1 MDLLTKSY
9 LSGIDHT
16 MDTQETSTTE
26 KIDTIL
32 LDNHIHFL
40 VGDISSENIIQ
51 AIKWITYENLN
62 KKPKTLTLYI
72 NSEGGDLYQAFALID
87 VMKRSQHSIRTIGLG
102 TIMSAAFLIFASGT
116 KGMRYIAPNTGIMC
130 HQFSSEIEFKYHDIK
145 AQMIE
150 NEYCNDRMLKI
161 LVESTGKTKK
171 FVEQNLLPPSDVY
184 LTAQNAIDYGVA
196 DQFFE
201 G

>member
-1 MDLLTKSY
+1 MSIAENNT
-9 LSGIDHT
+9 I
-16 MDTQETSTTE
+16 E
-26 KIDTIL
+26 KVDTIL

-40 VGDISSENIIQ
+40 VDEISSENVNE

-87 VMKRSQHSIRTIGLG
+87 VMNQSCHSIKTVGLG

-130 HQFSSEIEFKYHDIK
+130 HQFSSETEFKYHDIK

-161 LVESTGKTKK
+161 LMEATGKTKK

-184 LTAQNAIDYGVA
+184 LTAQDAIDYGVA
-196 DQFFE
+196 DHFFK